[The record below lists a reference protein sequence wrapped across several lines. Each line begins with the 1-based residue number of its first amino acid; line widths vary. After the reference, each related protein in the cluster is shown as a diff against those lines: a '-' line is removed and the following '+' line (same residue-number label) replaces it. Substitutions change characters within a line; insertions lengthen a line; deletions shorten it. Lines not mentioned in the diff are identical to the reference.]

1 MTEHPAD
8 RSAPSNLPKVKLRPR
23 KAQPFFGR
31 HPWVRDSGVDSVQGK
46 VDDGDVVQLVSDKDR
61 FIAYGVINQ
70 QSHLRVR
77 LYSWDEATKLN
88 DAFWRSRLERA
99 IAMRRDLGLIRD
111 DAGCRL
117 VYSEADGLSGL
128 VVEYFAGHLV
138 VQITSLGMYRR
149 LDTIVRLLNELMQP
163 KSISLRGEAGILKL
177 EGLEIEPRTVHGEL
191 PAEPIEIVEN
201 DLRYEV
207 DLGEGQ
213 KTGFYLDQ
221 RDNRR
226 VAASYLRPQA
236 KVLDMFCYS
245 GGFAL
250 NAAKHAQTSWVH
262 GVDGSG
268 PAISAAQRN
277 AERNQLTGI
286 SFEKADCFDYLKN
299 RVDASDQYDAVV
311 LDPPKFTKT
320 RRTIDEALRAYFHI
334 NRHAVQVLRPGGI
347 LVTCSC
353 SGNVSR
359 DEFVMMLMGVAQKT
373 GRDLRL
379 LEQRGAAPDH
389 PVGATCLETEYLKC
403 FIVSVG

>member
-1 MTEHPAD
+1 MPDESGDPNVA
-8 RSAPSNLPKVKLRPR
+8 SIPKVKLRPR

-31 HPWVRDSGVDSVQGK
+31 HPWVRDSGVERVEGH
-46 VDDGDVVQLVSDKDR
+46 VEDGDMVQLVSDKDR
-61 FIAYGVINQ
+61 FIAYGLINR

-77 LYSWDEATKLN
+77 LYSWDEGAAL
-88 DAFWRSRLERA
+88 DDSFWRARLERA
-99 IAMRRDLGLIRD
+99 ILMRRELGLVGD
-111 DAGCRL
+111 DTGCRL

-128 VVEYFAGHLV
+128 VVENFAGHLMI
-138 VQITSLGMYRR
+138 QITSLGMYRR
-149 LDTIVRLLNELMQP
+149 LDSIVAILTDLLQP

-177 EGLEIEPRTVHGEL
+177 EGLEIESQLLSGEL
-191 PAEPIEIVEN
+191 PSDPIVIVEN
-201 DLRYEV
+201 ELRYQV
-207 DLGEGQ
+207 DLSEGQ

-226 VAASYLRPQA
+226 VAASYLPPRA

-250 NAAKHAQTSWVH
+250 NAARHGKAASVH

-268 PAISAAQRN
+268 PAVSAAQRH
-277 AERNQLTGI
+277 AAGNQLANV
-286 SFEKADCFDYLKN
+286 SFEKADCFDYLKA
-299 RVDASDQYDAVV
+299 RVDAGDQYDAII
-311 LDPPKFTKT
+311 LDPPKFTKS

-334 NRHAVQVLRPGGI
+334 NRNAVQLLRPGGI

-359 DEFVMMLMGVAQKT
+359 EEFLMMLLGVAQKS

-389 PVGATCLETEYLKC
+389 PVNATCLESEYLKC
-403 FIVSVG
+403 FIISVS

>member
-1 MTEHPAD
+1 MSDETSDA
-8 RSAPSNLPKVKLRPR
+8 SASSIPIVKLRPR

-31 HPWVRDSGVDSVQGK
+31 HPWVRDSGIDKVIGK
-46 VDDGDVVQLVSDKDR
+46 VQDGDVVQLHSDKDR
-61 FIAYGVINQ
+61 FIAYGLINRN
-70 QSHLRVR
+70 SHLRVR
-77 LYSWDEATKLN
+77 LYSWDQQQPLE

-99 IAMRRDLGLIRD
+99 ILMRRELGLLQD
-111 DAGCRL
+111 NAGCRL

-128 VVEYFAGHLV
+128 IVENFAGHLMIQV
-138 VQITSLGMYRR
+138 TSLGMFRR
-149 LDTIVRLLNELMQP
+149 IESIAAILTDLLQP

-177 EGLEIEPRTVHGEL
+177 EGLEVEPQLLSGEL
-191 PAEPIEIVEN
+191 PSEAIEIVEN

-207 DLGEGQ
+207 DLTEGQ

-226 VAASYLRPQA
+226 VAASYLPPSA

-245 GGFAL
+245 GGFAM
-250 NAAKHAQTSWVH
+250 NAAKHGGAASVQ

-277 AERNQLTGI
+277 AERNQLSNV
-286 SFEKADCFDYLKN
+286 SFEKADCFDYLKA
-299 RVDASDQYDAVV
+299 RVDAGDKYDAII
-311 LDPPKFTKT
+311 LDPPKFTKS

-334 NRHAVQVLRPGGI
+334 NRHATQLLRPGGI

-353 SGNVSR
+353 SGNVNR
-359 DEFVMMLMGVAQKT
+359 EEFLMMLLGVSQKT

-389 PVGATCLETEYLKC
+389 PVSATCLENEYLKC
-403 FIVSVG
+403 FIASVG

>member
-1 MTEHPAD
+1 M
-8 RSAPSNLPKVKLRPR
+8 RPR

-31 HPWVRDSGVDSVQGK
+31 HPWVRDSGIDKVLGK
-46 VDDGDVVQLVSDKDR
+46 VQDGDAVELISDKDR
-61 FIAYGVINQ
+61 FIAYGVINRN
-70 QSHLRVR
+70 SHLRVR
-77 LYSWDEATKLN
+77 LYSWDQDAPLN

-99 IAMRRDLGLIRD
+99 IQMRRQLGMLRED
-111 DAGCRL
+111 SGCRI

-138 VQITSLGMYRR
+138 MQVTSLGMFKR
-149 LDTIVRLLNELMQP
+149 LDQIVAILGDLLQP

-177 EGLEIEPRTVHGEL
+177 EGLEIEPRLVSGEL
-191 PAEPIEIVEN
+191 PESPIEIVEN

-207 DLGEGQ
+207 DLSEGQ

-226 VAASYLRPQA
+226 VAASYMPA
-236 KVLDMFCYS
+236 GSKVLDVFCYS

-250 NAAKHAQTSWVH
+250 NAAKHANIAHVH

-277 AERNQLTGI
+277 AERNGLDNA
-286 SFEKADCFDYLKN
+286 SFEKADCFDYLKA
-299 RVDASDQYDAVV
+299 RVDAGDQFDAII
-311 LDPPKFTKT
+311 LDPPKFTKS
-320 RRTIDEALRAYFHI
+320 RRTIDEALKAYFHI
-334 NRHAVQVLRPGGI
+334 NRHATKLLRPGGI

-359 DEFVMMLMGVAQKT
+359 EEFLMMMMGVSQKT
-373 GRDLRL
+373 GRDLRM

-389 PVGATCLETEYLKC
+389 PVSATCLESEYLKC
-403 FIVSVG
+403 FIASVG

>member
-1 MTEHPAD
+1 MPEET
-8 RSAPSNLPKVKLRPR
+8 SSVSSSIPKVKLRPR

-31 HPWVRDSGVDSVQGK
+31 HPWVRDSGIEKVEGK
-46 VDDGDVVQLVSDKDR
+46 VEDGDMVQLISDKDR
-61 FIAYGVINQ
+61 FIAYGLINRN
-70 QSHLRVR
+70 SHLRVR
-77 LYSWDEATKLN
+77 LYSWDPEAKLN
-88 DAFWRSRLERA
+88 DRFWKARLERA
-99 IAMRRDLGLIRD
+99 ILMRREMGLLTETT
-111 DAGCRL
+111 GCRL

-128 VVEYFAGHLV
+128 IVEHFAGHLMIQV
-138 VQITSLGMYRR
+138 TSLGMHRR
-149 LDTIVRLLNELMQP
+149 LDSIVKILTELMEP

-177 EGLEIEPRTVHGEL
+177 EGLEVESRLLAGQL
-191 PAEPIEIVEN
+191 PEEPITIVEN
-201 DLRYEV
+201 DLHYEV
-207 DLGEGQ
+207 DLSEGQ

-226 VAASYLRPQA
+226 VAARYLPSGA

-250 NAAKHAQTSWVH
+250 NAAKHGQAASVH

-268 PAISAAQRN
+268 PAVSAAQRN
-277 AERNQLTGI
+277 AQRNQLDNV
-286 SFEKADCFDYLKN
+286 SFEKADCFDYLKA
-299 RVDASDQYDAVV
+299 RVDAGDKYDAIV

-334 NRHAVQVLRPGGI
+334 NRHATQLLRPGGI

-359 DEFVMMLMGVAQKT
+359 DEFMMMLLGVAQKS

-379 LEQRGAAPDH
+379 LEQRGASPDH
-389 PVGATCLETEYLKC
+389 PVSATCLESEYLKC
-403 FIVSVG
+403 FIASVG